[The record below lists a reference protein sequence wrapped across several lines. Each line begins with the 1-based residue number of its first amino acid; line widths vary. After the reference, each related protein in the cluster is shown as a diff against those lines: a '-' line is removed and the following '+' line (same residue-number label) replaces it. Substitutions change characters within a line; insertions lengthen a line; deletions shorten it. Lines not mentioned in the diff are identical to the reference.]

1 MSLTHKGAELTA
13 AIVTQLDD
21 AGLLAGEGKAPDGY
35 GWQGSPDQ
43 SNYVGY
49 VVVYPTPGGPTTGTV
64 ATPNSDSAADFQIVS
79 VGASSRQ
86 AETVADDVREVLT
99 ATLPTLSD
107 RRVTHVNVAMLGGAV
122 LDDTVLPTVW
132 MVSDRYRYYT
142 TPA

>member
-1 MSLTHKGAELTA
+1 MTLSHHGADLTA

-21 AGLLAGEGKAPDGY
+21 AGLLTGEGKAPDGY
-35 GWQGSPDQ
+35 GWQGAPGQ

-49 VVVYPTPGGPTTGTV
+49 VVVYPTPGGPSTGTV
-64 ATPNSDSAADFQIVS
+64 AAPNSDSGADYQIVS

-99 ATLPTLSD
+99 AALPTLSG

-132 MVSDRYRYYT
+132 MVSDRYRFHT